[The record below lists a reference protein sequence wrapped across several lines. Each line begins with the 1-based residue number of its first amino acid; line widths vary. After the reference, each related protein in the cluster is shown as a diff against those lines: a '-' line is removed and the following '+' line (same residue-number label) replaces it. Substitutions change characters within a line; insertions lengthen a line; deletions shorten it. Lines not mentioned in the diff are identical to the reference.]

1 VAYRV
6 RAIAVALCRKS
17 RQVTLAA
24 FFMSEGI
31 YLRRHH
37 TRHEGAKDT
46 EGIPIIF
53 ESQLRGLRAPCF
65 FYFSEYTMS
74 MDDKALFE
82 RLDRIIY
89 FLEHIAQQPTL
100 RVRIINGAAT
110 GAGILG
116 ILSAIDIIKT
126 WLGG

>member
-1 VAYRV
+1 
-6 RAIAVALCRKS
+6 
-17 RQVTLAA
+17 
-24 FFMSEGI
+24 
-31 YLRRHH
+31 
-37 TRHEGAKDT
+37 
-46 EGIPIIF
+46 
-53 ESQLRGLRAPCF
+53 
-65 FYFSEYTMS
+65 MS

-126 WLGG
+126 WVGG